1 MLTLMRAELAD
12 ALSLDQRVV
21 VESFLNGHL
30 SAGCFSE
37 RLAAAA
43 TPPVRRRSRTRLRGA
58 FACLHRVRGSGA
70 RRTLAGRP
78 VAVLVREN
86 SPGRSNG

>member
-1 MLTLMRAELAD
+1 MARRMLSLMRAELAD

-30 SAGCFSE
+30 SAGGFSE

-43 TPPVRRRSRTRLRGA
+43 TPSERWQSRKRWRGA
-58 FACLHRVRGSGA
+58 FACLRPAGETPRTRSRDAGS
-70 RRTLAGRP
+70 RR
-78 VAVLVREN
+78 
-86 SPGRSNG
+86 